1 MKNEIIIYHGS
12 ENIIKI
18 PEYGKGKAY
27 NDYGLGFYCTEYIEL
42 AKEWACSELHSGY
55 ANKYLLD
62 MTDLKVL
69 DLNSKEYCILHWI
82 SILLENRKFT
92 LDNDFGIAAKEYLL
106 KNFKVITEGYDIIKG
121 YRADDSY
128 FSFANDF
135 LQNSISVRRLSQVM
149 KLGKLGNQIVLISE
163 KAFSKIK
170 YIGCEEAQKTI
181 YYPLKKK
188 RDELARLSY
197 LLNKKGDTFNIDD
210 IYMIDIMRG
219 DIKPND
225 PRLQ

>member
-1 MKNEIIIYHGS
+1 MDVS
-12 ENIIKI
+12 
-18 PEYGKGKAY
+18 
-27 NDYGLGFYCTEYIEL
+27 GF
-42 AKEWACSELHSGY
+42 
-55 ANKYLLD
+55 D
-62 MTDLKVL
+62 
-69 DLNSKEYCILHWI
+69 
-82 SILLENRKFT
+82 
-92 LDNDFGIAAKEYLL
+92 
-106 KNFKVITEGYDIIKG
+106 VIVV

-149 KLGKLGNQIVLISE
+149 KLGKLGNQIVLISK

-197 LLNKKGDTFNIDD
+197 LLNKKGDTFNMDD